1 MTRKIEEFINEVLEQ
16 ALEKDLE
23 DLSLDKVAFTETGN
37 QGSNKVKIHLVF
49 AQMMLQ
55 LYDVLIAI
63 VWGDGTLDKYGNF
76 EICREL

>member
-23 DLSLDKVAFTETGN
+23 DLSLDKVAFIETGN

-63 VWGDGTLDKYGNF
+63 VWGDGNLDKYGNF